1 MEFAKDEIKALDKII
16 GDARDEVAQLTELEL
31 VLVSGGTGDITLG

>member
-1 MEFAKDEIKALDKII
+1 MEFAKDEIKALDKLL
-16 GDARDEVAQLTELEL
+16 GDTLNEVLQLTELEL